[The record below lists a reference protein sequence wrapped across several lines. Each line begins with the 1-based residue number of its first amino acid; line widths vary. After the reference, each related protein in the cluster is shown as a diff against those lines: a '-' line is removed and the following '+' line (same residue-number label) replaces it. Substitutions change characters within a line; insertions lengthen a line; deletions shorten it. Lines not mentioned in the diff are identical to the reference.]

1 MVLVRSTRIV
11 LPEGIQPAS
20 IEVEDGRI
28 VAIAPHDRPA
38 AIDAGDKFILP
49 GLVDT
54 HVHINEP
61 GRTEWEGFS
70 TATRAAAAGGI
81 TTLVDMPLNSLP
93 GTTTVENLRAKEN
106 AARGQCAVD
115 YGLWGGVVENNEN
128 DILPLASA
136 GVLGYKCFLVPPGV
150 DGFTMVDRCQLE
162 RAMPRVAESGLALLV
177 HAELPGPIEAAG
189 ANLHNWK
196 SYATY
201 LASRP
206 DTAEVEAI
214 RMMIEL
220 CRRYRCR
227 VHIVHLSS
235 TEALGDLRAARAES
249 LPITVETCPHY
260 LHFAAEDIADGAAAF
275 KCAPPIR
282 SRSNRDRLWEALRA
296 GDIDLVAT
304 DHSPCPPTM
313 KTRGDGSF
321 QEAWGGIASL
331 QIALPVMWTEAR
343 RRGFS
348 IHNIA
353 RWMSEQPARLAGL
366 QHRKGA
372 LQPGR
377 DADLTIF
384 DPDAGFRV
392 DAARLQHRH
401 PITPYDGEMLRGA
414 VKMTFVRGHKVY
426 DRGQFAG
433 RPQGEQCF
441 RA

>member
-1 MVLVRSTRIV
+1 M
-11 LPEGIQPAS
+11 
-20 IEVEDGRI
+20 
-28 VAIAPHDRPA
+28 
-38 AIDAGDKFILP
+38 
-49 GLVDT
+49 
-54 HVHINEP
+54 
-61 GRTEWEGFS
+61 
-70 TATRAAAAGGI
+70 
-81 TTLVDMPLNSLP
+81 
-93 GTTTVENLRAKEN
+93 
-106 AARGQCAVD
+106 
-115 YGLWGGVVENNEN
+115 
-128 DILPLASA
+128 
-136 GVLGYKCFLVPPGV
+136 
-150 DGFTMVDRCQLE
+150 
-162 RAMPRVAESGLALLV
+162 
-177 HAELPGPIEAAG
+177 PGPIEAAG

-206 DTAEVEAI
+206 DSAELEAI
-214 RMMIEL
+214 RMLIEL
-220 CRRYRCR
+220 SRRHRCR

-235 TEALGDLRAARAES
+235 TEALADLRDARAEG

-260 LHFAAEDIADGAAAF
+260 LHFAAEDIADGATAF

-282 SRSNRDRLWEALRA
+282 SGANRDRLWEALRA

-304 DHSPCPPTM
+304 DHSPCLPAM

-372 LQPGR
+372 IQPGC
-377 DADLTIF
+377 DADLVIF

-392 DAARLQHRH
+392 DAAALQHRH
-401 PITPYDGEMLRGA
+401 PITPYDGEMLRGT
-414 VKMTFVRGHKVY
+414 VETTFVRGRKVY
-426 DRGQFAG
+426 HRGQFATP
-433 RPQGEQCF
+433 PQGEQCF